1 MCSLVRMLTSLIDF
15 ESENNDFSIV
25 AFNILW
31 YYFQQSL
38 LFLNVISFFTFIPSN
53 YTSKDLNKIII
64 INQYAFELH
73 AMQNVWT
80 CLQAK

>member
-38 LFLNVISFFTFIPSN
+38 LFLNVI
-53 YTSKDLNKIII
+53 
-64 INQYAFELH
+64 
-73 AMQNVWT
+73 
-80 CLQAK
+80 

>member
-1 MCSLVRMLTSLIDF
+1 MVLFSTIIAFSECDLIF
-15 ESENNDFSIV
+15 H
-25 AFNILW
+25 
-31 YYFQQSL
+31 
-38 LFLNVISFFTFIPSN
+38 IPSN

>member
-1 MCSLVRMLTSLIDF
+1 MCSLVREIKSLSDF

-25 AFNILW
+25 TFNILW

-53 YTSKDLNKIII
+53 YTSKDL
-64 INQYAFELH
+64 YETRGPVVL
-73 AMQNVWT
+73 
-80 CLQAK
+80 